1 MSKSS
6 RFEQNTNLVKFI
18 TTPVAHLVVFC
29 QTAYLLFQTQRKEKM
44 DLGSS
49 GENITL
55 WKTKTEQPTGVQI
68 KEASGLIMC
77 WQKDRQ
83 V

>member
-1 MSKSS
+1 
-6 RFEQNTNLVKFI
+6 
-18 TTPVAHLVVFC
+18 
-29 QTAYLLFQTQRKEKM
+29 M

-68 KEASGLIMC
+68 KEASDLIMC